1 MTDHN
6 VHAAHPDAVAPNCE
20 VSPVWRRDPLDG
32 RALIPVL
39 DELAER
45 RGAAHVAA
53 AVRRW
58 LAARHLLHPDDGPPL
73 GPRGPPVAFV
83 WSQASS

>member
-1 MTDHN
+1 MSDRN
-6 VHAAHPDAVAPNCE
+6 VHAAHPESVRPNCE
-20 VSPVWRRDPLDG
+20 LGPTWRRDPLDG
-32 RALIPVL
+32 RSLFPVL

-53 AVRRW
+53 VVRRW
-58 LAARHLLHPDDGPPL
+58 LVRRHVPHREDGPPL
-73 GPRGPPVAFV
+73 GPRGPPVAPV